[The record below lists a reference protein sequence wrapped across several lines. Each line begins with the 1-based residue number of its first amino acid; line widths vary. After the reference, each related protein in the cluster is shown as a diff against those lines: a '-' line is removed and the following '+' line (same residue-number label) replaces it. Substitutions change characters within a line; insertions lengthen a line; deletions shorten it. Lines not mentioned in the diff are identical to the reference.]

1 MASTVSPNRMTLLAL
16 KRRYTISKRGLKLL
30 KDKLEAMVKA
40 FRDLYTEFDRERR
53 YIEELMETFVE
64 LLNQYES
71 ETSPAVRDRIRSMQL
86 FQVEYELSTRMVF
99 NIKVPFL
106 DVSLKRMDIPDLYL
120 QTGPAFYKALSV
132 YEELFPHL
140 LKLASLRN
148 ALHMMS
154 VEIEKTRR
162 RSNALEYNVVPE
174 LERTIKWVQQY
185 LDEME
190 RSQTVRIMKVKS
202 MLEKERGNA

>member
-53 YIEELMETFVE
+53 YIEELMATFVE

-106 DVSLKRMDIPDLYL
+106 DVSLKRMEIPDLYL

-132 YEELFPHL
+132 YEELLPHL

-154 VEIEKTRR
+154 VEIEK
-162 RSNALEYNVVPE
+162 LE
-174 LERTIKWVQQY
+174 
-185 LDEME
+185 DEVMP
-190 RSQTVRIMKVKS
+190 
-202 MLEKERGNA
+202 

>member
-1 MASTVSPNRMTLLAL
+1 LSYLTN
-16 KRRYTISKRGLKLL
+16 
-30 KDKLEAMVKA
+30 
-40 FRDLYTEFDRERR
+40 
-53 YIEELMETFVE
+53 
-64 LLNQYES
+64 
-71 ETSPAVRDRIRSMQL
+71 TSQRLRPAVRDRIRSMQL

-132 YEELFPHL
+132 YEELLPHL

-174 LERTIKWVQQY
+174 LEKNY
-185 LDEME
+185 
-190 RSQTVRIMKVKS
+190 
-202 MLEKERGNA
+202 